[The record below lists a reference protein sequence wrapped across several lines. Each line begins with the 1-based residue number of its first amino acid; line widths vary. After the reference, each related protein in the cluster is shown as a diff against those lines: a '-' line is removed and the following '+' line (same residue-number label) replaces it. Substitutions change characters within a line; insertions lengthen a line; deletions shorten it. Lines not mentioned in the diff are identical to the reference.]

1 MTQIPYL
8 LTEGK
13 VASKWNQNLGPVDYD
28 SREFSTTPQYLSSLW
43 AIVQIVK
50 SSFLCK
56 PLFLYFTELHAENLK
71 TEDVD
76 TGLLGIDLTVT

>member
-1 MTQIPYL
+1 M
-8 LTEGK
+8 LTEGH
-13 VASKWNQNLGPVDYD
+13 VASKWNQNLDPAGYD
-28 SREFSTTPQYLSSLW
+28 SRALSTTPQYLAGFW
-43 AIVQIVK
+43 GTVQIVK
-50 SSFLCK
+50 SSFLHK